1 MRTST
6 AIIPVLLLHISSLSP
21 MLVKAQTAPEAT
33 MPDNRADSKLQQM
46 EAIYQQQL
54 RARHIPILGEY
65 LTELKKQLTRA
76 SDPAPYN
83 AEIERI
89 QTIISAGGI
98 VDLTETVRALHPE
111 TPLAA
116 QTPVKAAGKPTRV
129 VTTLTPGFAQS
140 ILPMPEGSASPI
152 AAEIGQMIWRL
163 DHLPA
168 GVYDFV
174 LQYASLSVD
183 QNVSLSIELAD
194 QKITSELTGRHT
206 TKDAKTFRLMRLGQ
220 MTVGE
225 TKSGTTLTLTANTTL
240 KPSLIVKS
248 LVIAPVKRSP

>member
-1 MRTST
+1 MKLNPLPFFCSLALST
-6 AIIPVLLLHISSLSP
+6 WPVASTLKAQIPVTPS
-21 MLVKAQTAPEAT
+21 TT
-33 MPDNRADSKLQQM
+33 DSKFQQM

-54 RARHIPILGEY
+54 RSRHIPILGDY
-65 LTELKKQLTRA
+65 LTELKKQVARA

-89 QTIISAGGI
+89 QGIISAGGI
-98 VDLTETVRALHPE
+98 VNLTEIVQALHPE
-111 TPLAA
+111 TAP
-116 QTPVKAAGKPTRV
+116 QPRPSMPESGKLKRA

-140 ILPMPEGSASPI
+140 ILPVPEGSASPI

-168 GVYDFV
+168 GAYDFV
-174 LQYASLSVD
+174 LQYASLD
-183 QNVSLSIELAD
+183 AGQKVSLSLELGD
-194 QKITSELTGRHT
+194 QKITNELAARHA

-220 MTVGE
+220 LTLGE

-248 LVIAPVKRSP
+248 LVISPVKRSP